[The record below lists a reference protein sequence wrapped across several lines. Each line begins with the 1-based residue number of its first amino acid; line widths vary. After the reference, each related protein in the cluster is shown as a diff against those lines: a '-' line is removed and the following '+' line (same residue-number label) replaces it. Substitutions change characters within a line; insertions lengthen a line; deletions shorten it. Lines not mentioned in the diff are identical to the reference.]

1 MLTFSVASNT
11 LVLSNTSLNPIQ
23 TEGGFGGGEYRMLPA
38 RSLDV
43 YNFCDN
49 QATWTQFGVAS
60 HRYILSPSKKICIV
74 GPRKPGNQL
83 REGYFGSLD
92 SRKIQSKNRWV
103 CENPV
108 TRCDTKGSCTLL
120 VMVSCL
126 GRRIYR
132 HE

>member
-49 QATWTQFGVAS
+49 QATLVTS
-60 HRYILSPSKKICIV
+60 SKI
-74 GPRKPGNQL
+74 
-83 REGYFGSLD
+83 YLD
-92 SRKIQSKNRWV
+92 AIWRSK
-103 CENPV
+103 
-108 TRCDTKGSCTLL
+108 S
-120 VMVSCL
+120 S
-126 GRRIYR
+126 I
-132 HE
+132 HSFSF